1 MNTTSVSAIRAAKA
15 APYRGFRFV
24 YRSFYNGQA
33 DYLVEGPGFSGLIRV
48 MDRPVPHH
56 ESCSSLSAEDY
67 QREVLSA
74 EGLVCSRAGPMPADL
89 VDAFNEF
96 RQAQWAATVA
106 EFDDA
111 QRATYADLPLF
122 KSPAPLKG
130 GIWNESLRTW
140 EPVH

>member
-1 MNTTSVSAIRAAKA
+1 MNTAPVSSIRAAKA
-15 APYRGFRFV
+15 AAYRGFRFA

-48 MDRPVPHH
+48 MDRAVPHG
-56 ESCSSLSAEDY
+56 ESSSSLSAADY

-74 EGLVCSRAGPMPADL
+74 EGLVCSRSGPMPAEL

-96 RQAQWAATVA
+96 RQAQWAATVG
-106 EFDDA
+106 EFDEA
-111 QRATYADLPLF
+111 QRATYAELPLF
-122 KSPAPLKG
+122 KSPVPLKG

-140 EPVH
+140 EAVH